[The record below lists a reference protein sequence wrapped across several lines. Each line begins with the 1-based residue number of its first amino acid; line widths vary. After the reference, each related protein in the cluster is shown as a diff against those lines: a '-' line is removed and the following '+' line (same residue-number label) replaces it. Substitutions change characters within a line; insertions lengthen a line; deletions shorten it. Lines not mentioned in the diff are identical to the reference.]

1 MEGYTDIHC
10 HIIPCVDDGAKNLEY
25 AVRMLRIAYWEGFR
39 NIILTP
45 HYHGGRMEADIDKIN
60 HSLQIFKEEVDKFD
74 YLPTMNLYTGSE
86 IFYFPTVCE
95 WLDQKKL
102 LTLAGSDYVL
112 LEFGY
117 TCDFRTIKDAITN
130 VRNNG
135 YFPIIAHAERYS
147 CLVSSKKDIDELI
160 SRGAY
165 IQVNAR
171 AFAGDFKTKS
181 FVKSLLKND
190 QLHFI
195 ATDSHDPVDR
205 SPSIKSAVEYIRKH
219 YNEDYLNHLLIDNPS
234 CILNNKF
241 ITN

>member
-60 HSLQIFKEEVDKFD
+60 HFLQIFKEEVEKFD
-74 YLPTMNLYTGSE
+74 YLPTMNLYTGCE
-86 IFYFPTVCE
+86 IFYFPSICE
-95 WLDQKKL
+95 WLEQGKL

-117 TCDFRTIKDAITN
+117 KTDFRNIKDGITN

-135 YFPIIAHAERYS
+135 YIPIIAHAERYS
-147 CLVSSKKDIDELI
+147 ALVSSKSEIDDLI

-181 FVKSLLKND
+181 FIKSLLKND
-190 QLHFI
+190 QVHFI
-195 ATDSHDPVDR
+195 ATDCHNPTDR
-205 SPSIKSAVEYIRKH
+205 APSIKKAADYIKKH
-219 YNEDYLNHLLIDNPS
+219 YGEDYLNHLLIENPS
-234 CILNNKF
+234 CILENKY
-241 ITN
+241 IPS